1 MIIIVIYVFVVA
13 STATN
18 VKVCVDETYQNQFMK
33 SLQKLR
39 QNDEYTDVTLQ
50 SGDVNIPCHRNV
62 LAAASDY
69 FKAMF
74 QCGLKES
81 TSNTVQLTMEPE
93 ILRNVVDYI
102 YTGEFELTVDNVENL
117 VKSADVLSL
126 ERLKTTCADFMISQV
141 DPHNCFQLCRFST
154 LYGLDQLQ
162 KVTRQFI
169 CAEFKTVAFDV
180 EFKELTSSELIEF
193 LKDDAV
199 NVANEDVVFEA
210 VIGWIRHD
218 LDKRRSSFEEIMKYV
233 RLPFCS
239 NSCLWEVKDIYDLL
253 TPKCFEYLH
262 EAMAFQKDVAH
273 RERIS
278 SGRTLPRA
286 NYRTKP
292 CLLVVGG
299 VTTAASGDIDS
310 KRCEYY
316 KEDTTCWES
325 LTDLP
330 WSLGSFYN
338 VCGVDEG
345 LILTGGFSEN
355 ALEQCWLY
363 DVVTKKWESMPP
375 LITARCHHRSVSL
388 SGGVYVVG
396 GRGIGDVLASVECLD
411 LRRRQ
416 WSTVADMPQAVCG
429 APVATFG
436 NKLFV
441 FGGRD
446 AYNTPLRCTQVLDT
460 TRGSWNTQ
468 SDTPDVCDVGAV
480 VTLNDS
486 IYLVGGFRRSCLKYD
501 PASDSWTRL
510 SRPQLAHVNAPAVVW
525 RGSILVAGGHDP
537 EESSSVIETYD
548 PTTDTW
554 TVCDIALNA
563 KLSGHCVF
571 TIDLSAL

>member
-1 MIIIVIYVFVVA
+1 
-13 STATN
+13 
-18 VKVCVDETYQNQFMK
+18 MK

-62 LAAASDY
+62 LAAASEY

-81 TSNTVQLTMEPE
+81 TVQLTMEPE
-93 ILRNVVDYI
+93 TLRSVVDYI
-102 YTGEFELTVDNVENL
+102 YTGQIELTVDNVENL

-126 ERLKTTCADFMISQV
+126 ECLKTTCADFMISQV

-154 LYGLDQLQ
+154 LYRLDQLQ

-169 CAEFKTVAFDV
+169 CAEFKTVAFNA
-180 EFKELTSSELIEF
+180 EFKELSSSELIEF
-193 LKDDAV
+193 IKDDAV
-199 NVANEDVVFEA
+199 NVADEDVVFEA
-210 VIGWIRHD
+210 VIEWIRHD

-239 NSCLWEVKDIYDLL
+239 SSCLWEVKDICDLL

-262 EAMAFQKDVAH
+262 EAMAFQKDLAH

-278 SGRTLPRA
+278 SCRTLPRA
-286 NYRTKP
+286 NYRMKS

-299 VTTAASGDIDS
+299 LKATASGNIDN

-316 KEDTTCWES
+316 KEDTNCWES

-330 WSLGSFYN
+330 SSVGKVYN
-338 VCGVDEG
+338 VCRVDDG
-345 LILTGGFSEN
+345 LLLTGGIMKD
-355 ALEQCWLY
+355 ALKQCWLY

-388 SGGVYVVG
+388 RDSVYVVG
-396 GRGIGDVLASVECLD
+396 GRGIGVNIVLASVECLD

-436 NKLFV
+436 NRIFV

-446 AYNTPLRCTQVLDT
+446 AQNTPLRCTQVLDT
-460 TRGSWNTQ
+460 TRGSWSSR
-468 SDTPDVCDVGAV
+468 SDTPDVCDIGAA

-486 IYLVGGFRRSCLKYD
+486 IYVVGGFGRSCQKYD

-510 SRPQLAHVNAPAVVW
+510 SQTQQKHGNAPAVVW
-525 RGSILVAGGHDP
+525 RGSILVAGGDDP
-537 EESSSVIETYD
+537 EEGSSAIEVYD
-548 PTTDTW
+548 PPTDTW
-554 TVCDIALNA
+554 TICDIALNA
-563 KLSGHCVF
+563 KLSCHCLF
-571 TIDLSAL
+571 TIDLSCL

>member
-1 MIIIVIYVFVVA
+1 
-13 STATN
+13 
-18 VKVCVDETYQNQFMK
+18 MK

-74 QCGLKES
+74 KCGLKES
-81 TSNTVQLTMEPE
+81 TSDTVQLTMEPE
-93 ILRNVVDYI
+93 ILRSVVDYI
-102 YTGEFELTVDNVENL
+102 YTGQIELRVDNVEDL

-126 ERLKTTCADFMISQV
+126 ECLKTTCADFMISQV

-154 LYGLDQLQ
+154 LYRLDQLQ

-169 CAEFKTVAFDV
+169 CAEFKTVAFNA

-193 LKDDAV
+193 IKDDAV
-199 NVANEDVVFEA
+199 NVADEDVVFEA

-218 LDKRRSSFEEIMKYV
+218 IDKRRSSFEEIMEYV

-262 EAMAFQKDVAH
+262 EAMAFQKDLAH

-278 SGRTLPRA
+278 SCRTLPRA
-286 NYRTKP
+286 NYHMKS

-299 VTTAASGDIDS
+299 LTVTASGCFDDE
-310 KRCEYY
+310 RCEYY
-316 KEDTTCWES
+316 KEDTNCWES
-325 LTDLP
+325 LGDLP
-330 WSLGSFYN
+330 WYVGRFYN
-338 VCGVDEG
+338 VCRVDGG
-345 LILTGGFSEN
+345 LLLTGGLKKN
-355 ALEQCWLY
+355 DALKQCWLY

-375 LITARCHHRSVSL
+375 MITARSFHRSVSL
-388 SGGVYVVG
+388 RDCVYVVG
-396 GRGIGDVLASVECLD
+396 GKGGGVNNGLASVECLN

-416 WSTVADMPQAVCG
+416 WSAVADMPQAVSC
-429 APVATFG
+429 PMVATFG
-436 NKLFV
+436 NRVFV

-446 AYNTPLRCTQVLDT
+446 AQKTPLRCTQVLDT
-460 TRGSWNTQ
+460 TRDSWSTQ
-468 SDTPDVCDVGAV
+468 SDIPDVCDIGVA

-486 IYLVGGFRRSCLKYD
+486 IYVVGGFRRSCLKYN

-510 SRPQLAHVNAPAVVW
+510 SRPQLAHGHAPAVGW

-537 EESSSVIETYD
+537 KVSSSTIEAYD
-548 PTTDTW
+548 PPTDTW
-554 TVCDIALNA
+554 TICDIAVNA
-563 KLSGHCVF
+563 KLSCHCVF
-571 TIDLSAL
+571 TIDLSGL